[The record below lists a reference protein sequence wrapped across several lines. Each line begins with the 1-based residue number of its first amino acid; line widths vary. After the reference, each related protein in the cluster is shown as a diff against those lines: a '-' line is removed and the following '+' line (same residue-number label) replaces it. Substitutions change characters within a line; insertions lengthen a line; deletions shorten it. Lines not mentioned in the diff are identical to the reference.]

1 MVKVFGKLNNKGRL
15 VYLETVFV
23 DDAIRLAADGVY
35 RTFKG
40 DYKSLVF
47 KLIED

>member
-15 VYLETVFV
+15 IYLETVFI
-23 DDAIRLAADGVY
+23 DDAVRLAADGVY

-40 DYKSLVF
+40 DYTNLIF
-47 KLIED
+47 KVVED